1 MGNRFLIVGAGF
13 SGTVLAAN
21 LLRRLPADGTEITL
35 VERGPEFGRGL
46 AYATHEY
53 PHLLN
58 VPTGRLSADSKDP
71 LQFLRFAQATRPD
84 AGAEDFLPRQ
94 LYGAYLQHFLLCAQR
109 ESHGATLTRVSG
121 EVVRILRQTP
131 GGRLGAEFA
140 DGSSIAA
147 DRVILAPGN
156 PPPPCLPWS
165 EPLRAHPAY
174 HENPWVSPMPFRDKQ
189 SVLIVGNGLTMADVA
204 SSLCDDAAS
213 GDAGRGPRVM
223 TISRR
228 GLVPLAQSTFHAAAV
243 RGDGEGLL
251 ECAGSIR
258 RLTAASRAM
267 ARDVALLGGDWREV
281 VTFIRNLA
289 PSLWQRLPDIERR
302 RFLRHLQGHW
312 DVHRHR
318 LPPQL
323 AQRIE
328 SLRRSGRLE
337 INAGRIDSVVP
348 DGERL
353 RVAWRRRGSAATS
366 TVVVDALVNAMG
378 PDYSLRR
385 SRDRLLRSLRNEGW
399 ICEDA
404 LELGLRT
411 GPHGECVAAGGPP
424 SDELYYLGPMLRAS
438 QWEATAA
445 PELRNQAERLALH
458 LVATKDRR

>member
-21 LLRRLPADGTEITL
+21 LLRRLPAEGNEIVL

-46 AYATHEY
+46 AYAIHEY

-58 VPTGRLSADSKDP
+58 VPAGRLSADSKDP
-71 LQFLRFAQATRPD
+71 LQFLNFAKATVPD
-84 AGAEDFLPRQ
+84 ASAEDFLPRQ
-94 LYGAYLQHFLLCAQR
+94 LYGTYLQHFLLWAER
-109 ESHGATLTRVSG
+109 ESPGVILTRVPG
-121 EVVRILRQTP
+121 EVVRIARQAP
-131 GGRLGAEFA
+131 LGRLDAEFA

-147 DRVILAPGN
+147 DCVILAPGN
-156 PPPPCLPWS
+156 PPPPCMPWTLPVR
-165 EPLRAHPAY
+165 EHPAY
-174 HENPWVSPMPFRDKQ
+174 HENPWVSPLPFRDKQ

-213 GDAGRGPRVM
+213 GDTGRGRRVM

-228 GLVPLAQSTFHAAAV
+228 GLVPLAQSAFHAAAV
-243 RGDGEGLL
+243 RGDGAGLL
-251 ECAGSIR
+251 ESAGSIR
-258 RLTAASRAM
+258 RLAAASRSM
-267 ARDVALLGGDWREV
+267 ARDVVLLGGDWREV

-289 PSLWQRLPDIERR
+289 PLLWQRLPEIERR
-302 RFLRHLQGHW
+302 RFVRHLQGIW

-323 AQRIE
+323 AQRLE
-328 SLRRSGRLE
+328 SLRSSGRLE

-353 RVAWRRRGSAATS
+353 RVSWRPRGAATAN
-366 TVVVDALVNAMG
+366 TVVVDALINAMG
-378 PDYSLRR
+378 PDYRLARA
-385 SRDRLLRSLRNEGW
+385 RDRLLQNLRREGW

-411 GPHGECVAAGGPP
+411 GPLGECVSAAGTP
-424 SDELYYLGPMLRAS
+424 SDQLYYLGPMLRAS

-445 PELRNQAERLALH
+445 PELRNHAERLALH
-458 LVATKDRR
+458 LIRFRK